1 MGSNISEWDLGKS
14 VVEFILGLAKWLVS
28 DGAPGIV
35 ALVLVAALVIS
46 TLLFVL
52 QSRGRINAAR
62 HLRLKVQSHAD
73 AQAFAGAFETF
84 RRELLP
90 MRDAGGSR
98 QAVWENWDEYAETI
112 VLDDVD
118 GPPRLRNSVR
128 PGNFLNAEDLGFTTG
143 SFRILPGTFV
153 SFGLLCTFLGLVS
166 ALNTLGAELGSNAS
180 RPDAVVT
187 NLMNVASAKFVMSL
201 VGLACSIVFSV
212 VLRWGQGAI
221 EGELHKLCLA
231 IERRLIFVSLEDIGF
246 RQLRAAEEQR
256 QNLQGMANQ
265 MVADLSRPLNALP
278 QQITSSITEAMQ
290 PVFNQ
295 VSQIGKNSMEGI
307 VDGLSS
313 QISNSVAQALTRASD
328 SLGEASDRIGQM
340 VERMNASSNQMGE
353 GMQTALAGMAAA
365 IGDLKAQVA
374 ATGDA
379 ASSSMSEGAERL
391 LSVMN
396 ETLEGIRQNTGEGA
410 RAISAAAEEMRKA
423 ADGFRETLEQTT
435 QDSAEAARTR
445 IQQGTDGV
453 LGGIHQTGT
462 AVTDAF
468 ARTAEEISK
477 LGNSLGERIGDSI
490 TTRLDTLAEKITDAA
505 DAVAEN
511 ASGLR
516 TAANAVKTGGE
527 HMAGA
532 ATALGGA
539 SRDLIQAIEPVRASH
554 QRIEGTVVAMS
565 EQTRAAAE
573 TVTRASESVAR
584 DAAHVLETTRVAL
597 GNERE
602 GIVQALSAIRNTLD
616 GLQRQSAD
624 MDKIDAMLGRALHDY
639 AHQLESAL
647 GSAQTHVEK
656 MRETLAPG
664 IDTLRS
670 VVERAETFIPAARR
684 A

>member
-1 MGSNISEWDLGKS
+1 MGSGISDWDLGKS

-28 DGAPGIV
+28 DGAPGFV
-35 ALVLVAALVIS
+35 ALG
-46 TLLFVL
+46 LFVAL
-52 QSRGRINAAR
+52 AIFTLWFGIQSRGRVNAAR
-62 HLRLKVQSHAD
+62 RLRLKVQSHAD
-73 AQAFAGAFETF
+73 AHTFAAAFETF
-84 RRELLP
+84 RADLVP
-90 MRDAGGSR
+90 MRDAGGAR

-118 GPPRLRNSVR
+118 GPARLRNSVR

-143 SFRILPGTFV
+143 FFRILPGTFV

-201 VGLACSIVFSV
+201 VGLACSIVFSII
-212 VLRWGQGAI
+212 LRWGQGAI
-221 EGELHKLCLA
+221 EAELHRLCLA

-265 MVADLSRPLNALP
+265 MVADLSKPLNALP
-278 QQITSSITEAMQ
+278 QQITTSITDAMQ

-295 VSQIGKNSMEGI
+295 VSQIGRNSMEGI

-340 VERMNASSNQMGE
+340 VDRMNASSAQMGE
-353 GMQTALAGMAAA
+353 GMQSALAGMAAA

-379 ASSSMSEGAERL
+379 ASSSMNEGAERL

-423 ADGFRETLEQTT
+423 ADGFRETLEKATE
-435 QDSAEAARTR
+435 DSADAARTR

-468 ARTAEEISK
+468 VRTAAEISK
-477 LGNSLGERIGDSI
+477 LGDSMGERIGGTI
-490 TTRLDTLAEKITDAA
+490 TARLDTLAEKIAEAA
-505 DAVAEN
+505 EGVAEN

-539 SRDLIQAIEPVRASH
+539 SRDLIQAVEPVRASH
-554 QRIEGTVVAMS
+554 QRIEGTVVALS

-573 TVTRASESVAR
+573 TVTRSSETVAR
-584 DAAHVLETTRVAL
+584 DAAQVLEAARVAL

-602 GIVQALSAIRNTLD
+602 GIVQALSAIRSTLD

-624 MDKIDAMLGRALHDY
+624 LDKIDEMLGRALQDY
-639 AHQLESAL
+639 ARQLEGAL

-670 VVERAETFIPAARR
+670 VVERAEAFIPAARR